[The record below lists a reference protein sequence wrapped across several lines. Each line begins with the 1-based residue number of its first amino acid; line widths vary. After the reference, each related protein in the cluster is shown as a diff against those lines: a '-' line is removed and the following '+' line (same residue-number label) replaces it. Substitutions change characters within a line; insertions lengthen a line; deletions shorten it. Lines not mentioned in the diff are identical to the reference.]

1 MKKEKDRQKVAKDV
15 AKFLAN
21 GGSITKIPTG
31 VSNDKYSRKL
41 TVVPREWN
49 GNDRYV

>member
-41 TVVPREWN
+41 TVVPRKWN

>member
-1 MKKEKDRQKVAKDV
+1 LKKEKDRQKVAEDV